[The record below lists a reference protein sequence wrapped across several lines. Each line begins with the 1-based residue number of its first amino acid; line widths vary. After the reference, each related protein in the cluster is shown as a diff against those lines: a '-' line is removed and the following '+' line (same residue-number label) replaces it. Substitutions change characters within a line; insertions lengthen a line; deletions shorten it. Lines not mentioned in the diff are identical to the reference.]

1 MPISKIKT
9 TGVELDNL
17 EIGGTEA
24 ARMPQGTTAERA
36 NAQVG
41 DIRYNSTLDTLE
53 QYKSTGWEGISS
65 PPVVTSVSPDNINES
80 DTTQTI
86 VITGSSFDTQATGVL
101 LTASNVT
108 RAPTTSVRNS
118 NTQITMTYSGGDT
131 LTTDEGPY
139 SVRVTNGTGLVGTLS
154 GAVTL
159 DDAPNWSTAAGSL
172 GTVIEDEAMS
182 TITVA
187 ATDPEGGTI
196 SYSVTSGALPTGL
209 SLGSAN
215 GQITGTP
222 NVNDAYNASGV
233 THNFTITASDGTGN
247 TTPRAFSILKRYRDG
262 SANAPASL
270 PSQIRFAGGN
280 DGIYRFAIPGYYNGA
295 VFLARY
301 ATYNNKGW
309 IEVLFSQDAVTQT
322 PWNHWLSTTGGYD
335 GNQTDGSRYWMINHN
350 RTSGGLNY
358 NSTSGSILLGP
369 QFPTSGDIA
378 FTTKSSR
385 GANGV
390 AASGANQSSAYPLLG
405 SQLSG
410 SDASTV
416 KTELIKYFLGTRAGF
431 HASNDVGGV
440 ITGRDYNATW
450 SKSGLSFDIILAQRA
465 SGGSSQ
471 PNTTE
476 WHIQDG
482 VQAANSTYS
491 PNYGYR
497 YAPGNTYDQDAVGS
511 WSSGSSAKAQTY
523 SIDSGNVMSIWIT
536 DE

>member
-9 TGVELDNL
+9 TGVDLDNL

-53 QYKSTGWEGISS
+53 QYKSTGWEGIAS
-65 PPVVTSVSPDNINES
+65 PPVVSSVSPDNINES
-80 DTTQTI
+80 DTTQTL
-86 VITGSSFDTQATGVL
+86 VVTGSAFDTQATAVL

-118 NTQITMTYSGGDT
+118 ATQITMTYSGGDT

-139 SVRVTNGTGLVGTLS
+139 SIRVTNGTGLVGTLS

-159 DDAPNWSTAAGSL
+159 DDAPNWTTAAGSL

-196 SYSVTSGALPTGL
+196 SYSVTGGALPAGT

-222 NVNDAYNASGV
+222 NESDAYNASGV
-233 THNFTITASDGTGN
+233 THNFTITANDGTGN
-247 TTPRAFSILKRYRDG
+247 TTPRAFSILRRYRDG
-262 SANAPASL
+262 SAAAPASL
-270 PSQIRFAGGN
+270 PSQIRFAGGA
-280 DGIYRFAIPGYYNGA
+280 DGVYKFAVPGYYNGA
-295 VFLARY
+295 TFDARY

-309 IEVLFSQDAVTQT
+309 IEVLFSQDSNTQT
-322 PWNHWLSTTGGYD
+322 PWNHWLATTGGYD
-335 GNQTDGSRYWMINHN
+335 GNQTDGSNYWMINHN
-350 RTSGGLNY
+350 RVAGGLDY
-358 NSTSGSILLGP
+358 TSATSGSILLGA

-385 GANGV
+385 SADGV

-410 SDASTV
+410 TDASTV

-431 HASNDVGGV
+431 HASNNSGGQRPG
-440 ITGRDYNATW
+440 IDYIATW
-450 SKSGLSFDIILAQRA
+450 SKSSLSFDIILARRE
-465 SGGSSQ
+465 GSPQ
-471 PNTTE
+471 TDE

-511 WSSGSSAKAQTY
+511 WSSGSAAKASTY
-523 SIDSGNVMSIWIT
+523 NIDSGNVMSIWIT

>member
-9 TGVELDNL
+9 TGVDLDNL

-24 ARMPQGTTAERA
+24 ARMPQGTTAQRA
-36 NAQVG
+36 NAQAG
-41 DIRYNSTLDTLE
+41 DIRYNSTLDSLE
-53 QYKSTGWEGISS
+53 QYKATGWEGISS
-65 PPVVTSVSPDNINES
+65 PPVVASVSPDNIDES
-80 DTTQTI
+80 DTTQTL
-86 VITGSSFDTQATGVL
+86 VVTGSAFDTLATAVL
-101 LTASNVT
+101 LTSGNVT

-118 NTQITMTYSGGDT
+118 ATQITMTYSGSDT

-139 SVRVTNGTGLVGTLS
+139 SIKVTNGTGLSATLS

-159 DDAPNWSTAAGSL
+159 DDAPNWSTSAGSL
-172 GTVIEDEAMS
+172 GTVFEDEAIT

-187 ATDPEGGTI
+187 ATDPENGTI

-222 NVNDAYNASGV
+222 NVNDAYSASGT

-262 SANAPASL
+262 TVAAPASL
-270 PSQIRFAGGN
+270 PSQLRFAGVA
-280 DGIYRFAIPGYYNGA
+280 DGVYKFAIPGYYNGA
-295 VFLARY
+295 QFDARY
-301 ATYNNKGW
+301 ATYNSKGW
-309 IEVLFSQDAVTQT
+309 IEVLFSQDSGTQT
-322 PWNHWLSTTGGYD
+322 PWQHWLSTTGGYD
-335 GNQTDGSRYWMINHN
+335 GNQTDSSKYWMINHN
-350 RTSGGLNY
+350 RVSGGLNY
-358 NSTSGSILLGP
+358 AAGTSGSILLGP

-385 GANGV
+385 SANGV

-431 HASNDVGGV
+431 HASNDSGGAPS
-440 ITGRDYNATW
+440 GRDYNATW
-450 SKSGLSFDIILAQRA
+450 SKSSLSFDIVLAHRT
-465 SGGSSQ
+465 GS

-511 WSSGSSAKAQTY
+511 WSTGSSAKASTY
-523 SIDSGNVMSIWIT
+523 NIDSGNVMSIWIT

>member
-1 MPISKIKT
+1 MS
-9 TGVELDNL
+9 
-17 EIGGTEA
+17 A
-24 ARMPQGTTAERA
+24 
-36 NAQVG
+36 
-41 DIRYNSTLDTLE
+41 
-53 QYKSTGWEGISS
+53 
-65 PPVVTSVSPDNINES
+65 
-80 DTTQTI
+80 
-86 VITGSSFDTQATGVL
+86 
-101 LTASNVT
+101 
-108 RAPTTSVRNS
+108 
-118 NTQITMTYSGGDT
+118 
-131 LTTDEGPY
+131 
-139 SVRVTNGTGLVGTLS
+139 TLS

-159 DDAPNWSTAAGSL
+159 DDAPNWSTSAGSL
-172 GTVIEDEAMS
+172 GTVFEDEAIT

-187 ATDPEGGTI
+187 ATDPENGTI

-222 NVNDAYNASGV
+222 NVNDAYSASGT

-262 SANAPASL
+262 TVAAPASL
-270 PSQIRFAGGN
+270 PSQLRFAGVA
-280 DGIYRFAIPGYYNGA
+280 DGVYKFAIPGYYNGA
-295 VFLARY
+295 QFDARY
-301 ATYNNKGW
+301 ATYNSKGW
-309 IEVLFSQDAVTQT
+309 IEVLFSQDSGTQT
-322 PWNHWLSTTGGYD
+322 PWQHWLSTTGGYD
-335 GNQTDGSRYWMINHN
+335 GNQTDSSKYWMINHN
-350 RTSGGLNY
+350 RVSGGLNY
-358 NSTSGSILLGP
+358 AAGTSGSILLGP

-385 GANGV
+385 SANGV

-431 HASNDVGGV
+431 HASNDSGGAPS
-440 ITGRDYNATW
+440 GRDYNATW
-450 SKSGLSFDIILAQRA
+450 SKSGLSFDIVLAHRT
-465 SGGSSQ
+465 GS

-511 WSSGSSAKAQTY
+511 WSTGSSAKASTY
-523 SIDSGNVMSIWIT
+523 NIDSGNVMSIWIT